1 MVFNIILLIY
11 FNTIRIVLSFMFKFK
26 FMKQLIICLYIV
38 LNVLF
43 SRTVYHIPIEGTIDL
58 GLPPYIERSIKEA
71 EDNNALSI
79 IFEVNTFG
87 GRVDAATQIKDAILD
102 SKVPT
107 VAFINKRAISAGALI
122 SLSCEKIYMTGGGT
136 IGATTAVDM
145 SGNKAS
151 EKVIS
156 YMREEMASTAEKRG
170 RNKYIARGM
179 VDEELEFPN
188 KIKKEY
194 ITTDNEVDTL
204 KTIIY
209 YLVID
214 NDTVYVDDIEGRK
227 QGNLI
232 TLTTEQALKYKIADK
247 SADTFESVLDSLGL
261 SNVNVLKKS
270 ENWSEAFVR
279 FLTNPVV
286 ASLLTTFGFLGILF
300 ELQSPGWGIP
310 GSVGLICLI
319 LSLSASYIAELATM
333 NDLLVVLIGLLLI
346 LLEAF
351 FIPGF
356 GIPGIAGIAF
366 ILWGLYLLLLPD
378 VPVGGEVLSQAS
390 NGLIIGII
398 GGIIGL
404 FFLFRAMTRTKFWR
418 DLTSPDIQKKEDGY
432 VASFGWEK
440 LVGEEAITETDLH
453 PSGWIV
459 VNNERI
465 FAVSEGNFIEKNVK
479 VIILSVDG
487 NRVVVRKN

>member
-1 MVFNIILLIY
+1 
-11 FNTIRIVLSFMFKFK
+11 
-26 FMKQLIICLYIV
+26 MKQLIIYFYITCNI
-38 LNVLF
+38 LLSN
-43 SRTVYHIPIEGTIDL
+43 TVYHIPIEGTIDL
-58 GLPPYIERSIKEA
+58 GLPPFIERSIKEA
-71 EDNNALSI
+71 ENDNASSI

-156 YMREEMASTAEKRG
+156 YMREEMAATAEKRG

-194 ITTDNEVDTL
+194 ITTDNEVDTI
-204 KTIIY
+204 KTMIY

-214 NDTVYVDDIEGRK
+214 NDTVFVDDIEGRK

-232 TLTTEQALKYKIADK
+232 TLTTDQAIKYGIADR
-247 SADTFESVLDSLGL
+247 SADTFDSVLDSLGF
-261 SNVNVLKKS
+261 SKATILKTS
-270 ENWSEAFVR
+270 ENWSENFVR

-310 GSVGLICLI
+310 GSIGLICLI

-333 NDLLVVLIGLLLI
+333 TDLLVVLIGLLLI
-346 LLEAF
+346 ALETIV
-351 FIPGF
+351 IPGF
-356 GIPGIAGIAF
+356 GIPGIAGIVF

-378 VPVGGEVLSQAS
+378 VPVSEDILNQAS
-390 NGLIIGII
+390 NGLMIGII
-398 GGIIGL
+398 GGIFGL
-404 FFLFRAMTRTKFWR
+404 VLLFRAMTKTKFWR
-418 DLTSPDIQKKEDGY
+418 DLTSPDGQKKEDGY

-440 LVGEEAITETDLH
+440 LVGENALTETDLH

-465 FAVSEGNFIEKNVK
+465 FAVSEGNFIDKNVN

-487 NRVVVRKN
+487 NRVVVRKK

>member
-1 MVFNIILLIY
+1 MNII
-11 FNTIRIVLSFMFKFK
+11 RQVASSIVKFK
-26 FMKQLIICLYIV
+26 YMKRIIFYFCIAFGISLA
-38 LNVLF
+38 N
-43 SRTVYHIPIEGTIDL
+43 TVYHIPIEGTIDL
-58 GLPPYIERSIKEA
+58 GLPPFIERSIAEA
-71 EDNNALSI
+71 EENNAKAI

-122 SLSCEKIYMTGGGT
+122 SLSCEKVFMAGGAT

-145 SGNKAS
+145 QGNKAS

-156 YMREEMASTAEKRG
+156 YMREEMAATAEKRG
-170 RNKYIARGM
+170 RDKYIARGM

-188 KIKKEY
+188 KVMKEFINDGEVIDTIKTK
-194 ITTDNEVDTL
+194 V
-204 KTIIY
+204 Y

-214 NDTVYVDDIEGRK
+214 GDTVTVDDIEGRK

-232 TLTTEQALKYKIADK
+232 TLTTEQSLKYKIADA
-247 SADTFESVLDSLGL
+247 SIENFEAVLDTLGF
-261 SNVNVLKKS
+261 SNLVVNKTT
-270 ENWSEAFVR
+270 ENWSENFVR

-310 GSVGLICLI
+310 GSIGLICLI

-333 NDLLVVLIGLLLI
+333 SDLLVI
-346 LLEAF
+346 LMGMLFIMLEAF
-351 FIPGF
+351 VFPGF
-356 GIPGIAGIAF
+356 GVAGVAGIIF

-378 VPVGGEVLSQAS
+378 VPVGEEVLSQAS

-398 GGIIGL
+398 GGLVGL
-404 FFLFRAMTRTKFWR
+404 VLLFRAMTKTKFWR

-440 LVGEEAITETDLH
+440 LVGEEALTETDLH
-453 PSGWIV
+453 PSGWINV
-459 VNNERI
+459 GKERV
-465 FAVSEGNFIEKNVK
+465 FALSEGNFIDKNEKV
-479 VIILSVDG
+479 VILSVDG
-487 NRVVVRKN
+487 NRVVVRKK

>member
-1 MVFNIILLIY
+1 MNII
-11 FNTIRIVLSFMFKFK
+11 RQVASSIVKFK
-26 FMKQLIICLYIV
+26 YMKRIIFYFCIAFGISLA
-38 LNVLF
+38 N
-43 SRTVYHIPIEGTIDL
+43 TVYHIPIEGTIDL
-58 GLPPYIERSIKEA
+58 GLPPFIERSIAEA
-71 EDNNALSI
+71 EENNAKAI

-122 SLSCEKIYMTGGGT
+122 SLSCEKVFMAGGAT

-145 SGNKAS
+145 QGNKAS

-156 YMREEMASTAEKRG
+156 YMREEMAATAEKRG
-170 RNKYIARGM
+170 RDKYIARGM

-188 KIKKEY
+188 KVMKEFINDGEVIDTIKTK
-194 ITTDNEVDTL
+194 V
-204 KTIIY
+204 Y

-214 NDTVYVDDIEGRK
+214 GDTVTVDDIEGRK

-232 TLTTEQALKYKIADK
+232 TLTTEQSLKYKIADA
-247 SADTFESVLDSLGL
+247 SIENFEAVLDTLGF
-261 SNVNVLKKS
+261 SNLVVNKTT
-270 ENWSEAFVR
+270 ENWSENFVR

-310 GSVGLICLI
+310 GSIGLICLI

-333 NDLLVVLIGLLLI
+333 SDLLVI
-346 LLEAF
+346 LMGMLFIMLEAF
-351 FIPGF
+351 VFPGF
-356 GIPGIAGIAF
+356 GLAGVAGIVF

-378 VPVGGEVLSQAS
+378 VPVGEEVLSQAS

-398 GGIIGL
+398 GGLVGL
-404 FFLFRAMTRTKFWR
+404 VLLFRAMTKTKFWR

-440 LVGEEAITETDLH
+440 LVGEEALTETDLH
-453 PSGWIV
+453 PSGWINV
-459 VNNERI
+459 GKERV
-465 FAVSEGNFIEKNVK
+465 FALSEGNFIDKNEKV
-479 VIILSVDG
+479 VILSVDG
-487 NRVVVRKN
+487 NRVVVRKK

>member
-1 MVFNIILLIY
+1 MNII
-11 FNTIRIVLSFMFKFK
+11 RQVASSIVKFK
-26 FMKQLIICLYIV
+26 YMKRIIFYFCIAFGISLA
-38 LNVLF
+38 N
-43 SRTVYHIPIEGTIDL
+43 TVYHIPIEGTIDL
-58 GLPPYIERSIKEA
+58 GLPPFIERSIAEA
-71 EDNNALSI
+71 EENNAKAI

-122 SLSCEKIYMTGGGT
+122 SLSCEKVFMAGGAT

-145 SGNKAS
+145 QGNKAS

-156 YMREEMASTAEKRG
+156 YMREEMAATAEKRG
-170 RNKYIARGM
+170 RDKYIARGM

-188 KIKKEY
+188 KVMKEFINDGEVIDTIKTK
-194 ITTDNEVDTL
+194 V
-204 KTIIY
+204 Y

-214 NDTVYVDDIEGRK
+214 GDTVTVDDIEGRK

-232 TLTTEQALKYKIADK
+232 TLTTEQSLKYKIADA
-247 SADTFESVLDSLGL
+247 SIENFEAVLDTLGF
-261 SNVNVLKKS
+261 SNLVVNKTT
-270 ENWSEAFVR
+270 ENWSENFVR

-310 GSVGLICLI
+310 GSIGLICLI

-333 NDLLVVLIGLLLI
+333 SDLLVVLMGMLFLM
-346 LLEAF
+346 LEAF
-351 FIPGF
+351 VFPGF
-356 GIPGIAGIAF
+356 GLAGVAGIIF

-378 VPVGGEVLSQAS
+378 VPVGEEVLSQAS

-398 GGIIGL
+398 GGLVGL
-404 FFLFRAMTRTKFWR
+404 VLLFRAMTKTKFWR

-440 LVGEEAITETDLH
+440 LVGEEALTETDLH
-453 PSGWIV
+453 PSGWINV
-459 VNNERI
+459 GKERV
-465 FAVSEGNFIEKNVK
+465 FALSEGNFIDKNEKV
-479 VIILSVDG
+479 VILSVDG
-487 NRVVVRKN
+487 NRVVVRKK

>member
-1 MVFNIILLIY
+1 MNIIRQVASSMVKFKYMKRIIIY
-11 FNTIRIVLSFMFKFK
+11 FCIAFGISLAG
-26 FMKQLIICLYIV
+26 
-38 LNVLF
+38 
-43 SRTVYHIPIEGTIDL
+43 TVYHIPIEGTIDL
-58 GLPPYIERSIKEA
+58 GLPPFIERSIAEA
-71 EDNNALSI
+71 EENNARAI

-122 SLSCEKIYMTGGGT
+122 SLSCEKVFMAGGAT

-145 SGNKAS
+145 QGNKAS

-156 YMREEMASTAEKRG
+156 YMREEMAATAEKRG
-170 RNKYIARGM
+170 RDTYIARGM

-188 KIKKEY
+188 KVIKEF
-194 ITTDNEVDTL
+194 INDGEDIDTI
-204 KTIIY
+204 KTKVY

-214 NDTVYVDDIEGRK
+214 GDTVIVDDIEGRK

-232 TLTTEQALKYKIADK
+232 TLTTEQSLKYEIADA
-247 SADTFESVLDSLGL
+247 SLENFDAVLDTLGF
-261 SNVNVLKKS
+261 SNLAVNKTT
-270 ENWSEAFVR
+270 ENWSENFVR

-310 GSVGLICLI
+310 GSIGLICLA

-333 NDLLVVLIGLLLI
+333 SDLLVI
-346 LLEAF
+346 LMGMLFLMLEAF
-351 FIPGF
+351 VFPGF
-356 GIPGIAGIAF
+356 GVAGVAGIIF

-378 VPVGGEVLSQAS
+378 VPVGEEVLSQAS

-398 GGIIGL
+398 GGLFGL
-404 FFLFRAMTRTKFWR
+404 VLLFRAMTKTKFWR

-440 LVGEEAITETDLH
+440 LVGEEALTETDLH
-453 PSGWIV
+453 PSGWINV
-459 VNNERI
+459 GNERV
-465 FAVSEGNFIEKNVK
+465 FALSEGNFIDKDVK
-479 VIILSVDG
+479 VVILSVDG
-487 NRVVVRKN
+487 NRVVVRKK